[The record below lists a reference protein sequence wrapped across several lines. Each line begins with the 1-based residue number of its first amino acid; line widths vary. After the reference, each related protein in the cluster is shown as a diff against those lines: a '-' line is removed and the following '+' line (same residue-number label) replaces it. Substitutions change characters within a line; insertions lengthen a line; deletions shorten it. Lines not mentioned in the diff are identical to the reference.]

1 MGKNIDNKKSTNDDP
16 FLTKNVWIK
25 RLGLFI
31 LIVGIFP
38 TLLNEYSV
46 TLTIIFLIII
56 GLCILTYLTKH
67 IIGFFKTF
75 NY

>member
-1 MGKNIDNKKSTNDDP
+1 MENNIDNKKVIKDDP

-31 LIVGIFP
+31 LTVCLFP
-38 TLLNEYSV
+38 TLLSEHSSV
-46 TLTIIFLIII
+46 ITIIFFIIV